1 MITYYTGDII
11 KLSFD
16 SPTVIIH
23 ICNIVNAWGK
33 GFVLSLSSR
42 WKEPEKEF
50 RKEKNP
56 QLGQV
61 QFVSTTEH
69 DVVVANMFAQKFIRR
84 SSLDGSAI
92 DLLALA
98 NCLDKVVEFAQQN
111 TSKIIAPKI
120 GAGLAGEKW
129 ENIENILKK
138 HEVNFN
144 VYTL

>member
-1 MITYYTGDII
+1 MITYHTGDII

-16 SPTVIIH
+16 SPTIIIH

-42 WKEPEKEF
+42 WQEPEKEF

-61 QFVSTTEH
+61 QFVSTTEPN
-69 DVVVANMFAQKFIRR
+69 VVVANMFAQKIVRR
-84 SSLDGSAI
+84 SSLDGSAV
-92 DLLALA
+92 DLSALA
-98 NCLDKVVEFAQQN
+98 NCLDKVVEFARQN
-111 TSKIIAPKI
+111 NSKIIAPKI

-129 ENIENILKK
+129 ENIEAILQKYK
-138 HEVNFN
+138 ENFN
-144 VYTL
+144 VYSL